1 MVISETGE
9 PFNFSIVIIN
19 NCPPSKI
26 GIGRRFKRPRLI
38 LSNAI
43 MDRKVTYPA
52 FAADPAKTDI

>member
-1 MVISETGE
+1 
-9 PFNFSIVIIN
+9 
-19 NCPPSKI
+19 
-26 GIGRRFKRPRLI
+26 LI